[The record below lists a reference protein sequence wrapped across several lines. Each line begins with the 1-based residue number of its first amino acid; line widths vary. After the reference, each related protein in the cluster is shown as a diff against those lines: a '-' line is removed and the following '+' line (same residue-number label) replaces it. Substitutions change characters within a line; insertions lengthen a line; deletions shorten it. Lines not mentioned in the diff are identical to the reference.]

1 MFNKPLLVNTV
12 LFCISYINDLIGKPK
27 GWIATRQNLELT
39 IPYVMNKNDEFVFKK
54 NKKTLF
60 KQELSFKHLCSTFQ
74 LIWEILV
81 NCNLPITTCPADSA
95 PVCSCWLC
103 VIWPSST
110 APPLFMY
117 CCSIF
122 FFSVSAQSS
131 YIGRKHNYF
140 KINIDTKS
148 LL

>member
-54 NKKTLF
+54 NKKHCSNRNCRLNISVVHFSWYGRFWWTAIY
-60 KQELSFKHLCSTFQ
+60 QSQRVQPTQHLSAVVGCVSFDPVQRLRRYLCTVAVF
-74 LIWEILV
+74 
-81 NCNLPITTCPADSA
+81 
-95 PVCSCWLC
+95 
-103 VIWPSST
+103 
-110 APPLFMY
+110 
-117 CCSIF
+117 F